1 MGKERVTLAADVE
14 TSLAAS
20 LFNGVW
26 TLLENPNRTPDDDLL
41 MIHMVHASCY
51 HWGRVGIAVNFV
63 RGEWQCSRVYAMLGR
78 VEPALFHAQR
88 ALTICE
94 ANGIGGFDLAFC
106 YEALARAYAVAG
118 EADEARG
125 WHERGHALVSDV
137 DDEEDREILLADLAS
152 VALRVTPG

>member
-1 MGKERVTLAADVE
+1 VTLDVDVDVE

-26 TLLENPNRTPDDDLL
+26 TLLENTDRTPDDDLL
-41 MIHMVHASCY
+41 MVHMVHASCY
-51 HWGRVGIAVNFV
+51 HWGRVGTAVNFV
-63 RGEWQCSRVYAMLGR
+63 RGEWQCSRVYATIRR

-106 YEALARAYAVAG
+106 YEAFARAHAVAG
-118 EADEARG
+118 DSDEARRWQQSG
-125 WHERGHALVSDV
+125 LALVDDV
-137 DDEEDREILLADLAS
+137 DDDEDREILVADLAS
-152 VALRVTPG
+152 VLL